1 MPEGDSVHQVA
12 RRLSAALAGR
22 ELERAQAP
30 SPRSPLHGRAEAL
43 LGRRL
48 DHAEARGKHLLAH
61 FSGDLV
67 LHSHLGMS
75 GRWRFFADGGS
86 PHSRPWLLLAA
97 GSATATQTE
106 GKLLRLVSE
115 SRLRT
120 DRVLR
125 RLGPDP
131 LGEGF
136 DRGEATRRLRELGAG
151 REVGEA
157 LLDQRIVAGVGNAIR
172 NEACFAARVSPW
184 RAVDEL
190 GAEQVERLLGEVE
203 RTMRASLARGRR
215 PRAIYRATRTGC
227 PACGGRVSS
236 RGQGDEN
243 RTAYWCARCQ
253 A

>member
-1 MPEGDSVHQVA
+1 MN
-12 RRLSAALAGR
+12 
-22 ELERAQAP
+22 
-30 SPRSPLHGRAEAL
+30 
-43 LGRRL
+43 
-48 DHAEARGKHLLAH
+48 
-61 FSGDLV
+61 
-67 LHSHLGMS
+67 
-75 GRWRFFADGGS
+75 GRWRISADGRRRTAGPGCCS
-86 PHSRPWLLLAA
+86 PSGRAIAA
-97 GSATATQTE
+97 QTG

-115 SRLRT
+115 SRLRN
-120 DRVLR
+120 DPVLR

-131 LGEGF
+131 LREGF
-136 DRGEATRRLRELGAG
+136 DRAEAAARACASSGAG

-157 LLDQRIVAGVGNAIR
+157 LLDQRIVAGIGNAIR

-190 GAEQVERLLGEVE
+190 GAEQVERLLGEIE

-253 A
+253 T